1 MAAQGSKGHVPS
13 KRENEKERTHAPG
26 RNFITFSNLAS
37 EITQHHFCH
46 ALFFRTESL
55 RLDHAQGEK
64 NYTPSFFFYGKRVK
78 DFVNVLENHHSK
90 YGNREQ
96 EYSLRD
102 IKGKGQSNVMTE
114 SMREG

>member
-1 MAAQGSKGHVPS
+1 MLCSLELSHSGWTMLKG
-13 KRENEKERTHAPG
+13 RR
-26 RNFITFSNLAS
+26 ITL
-37 EITQHHFCH
+37 H
-46 ALFFRTESL
+46 L
-55 RLDHAQGEK
+55 
-64 NYTPSFFFYGKRVK
+64 FFFYGKRVK